1 MKSSTVR
8 YDALGLYLFRSRT
21 FEVGLTRVVRVVFVV
36 LVLAVCLCDVGVV
49 LDDWVLDL
57 VVRVVVLVD
66 GDVLVVCVVRT
77 LCLWVEGVVKL
88 LILLVRS
95 AM

>member
-1 MKSSTVR
+1 
-8 YDALGLYLFRSRT
+8 
-21 FEVGLTRVVRVVFVV
+21 
-36 LVLAVCLCDVGVV
+36 CDVGVV

-66 GDVLVVCVVRT
+66 GDVLVGRVVRT